1 MGLRQ
6 NFSLEDKF
14 AAHEGP
20 LLMTGTQA
28 LVRLVIEQGRRD
40 HAQGRNTAGFVTG
53 YRGSPVGTV
62 DMQMARAQKILDD
75 LNILVRPAVNE
86 DLGATMAW
94 GTQQIARDHDKLH
107 DGVFSLFYAKAPGI
121 DRSGDPLRHANIYG
135 TDPLGGVLAIGGD
148 DPRAKSSTIASQT
161 DVSFA
166 DLEIPVFSP
175 MDVHDIVKLGL
186 HGWALSRHAGVWAAM
201 TVTPELM
208 DGSGLVSPEQIAIHA
223 MTSPAGYA
231 TPSGRQVP
239 QLADRVLVEESLRDI
254 RLPAA
259 LDYIRANKL
268 NQQVLGPADAQLGVI
283 ASGHAMALIHDL
295 FAELRVGPDDLA
307 KASLAVFKVAVTWP
321 LEPRGIE
328 EFVRDKKRVLVLDPK
343 RRFLEPQIRDLLFN
357 MKKRPS
363 IIGKKDEMGQAFLS
377 ETRQLEA
384 MDGAHALRHLLGQKA
399 KGNLASALDNL
410 LARQQP
416 ANTANIFPARI
427 PHFCSGCPHNTGT
440 KILPGARVG
449 AGIGCHAM
457 VQLQEG
463 KSTEGYTQMGG
474 EGMTVIGA
482 APFRKKSYVWVN
494 VGDGTYFH
502 SQTLAIRQ
510 AVASG
515 ETIGFK
521 ILFNDAVAMTGGQAV
536 DGQQSVAS
544 IVGQLK
550 AEGVGHVIVTSD
562 QPEKHVGLGVPVHH
576 RDDILEA
583 QEEMMAHEG
592 VSVLIHDQVCAT
604 EKRRHIKRGK
614 RAPDPALIHIHPDV
628 CEACGDCSIQSNC
641 VAIEPMA
648 TDLGVKRRINQ
659 SMCNTDTSCLK
670 GFCPSFISIE
680 GASIRKQKGRM
691 GALDMDALVQ
701 NPPAPDWQT
710 TPIHNLVIT
719 GVGGT
724 GVMTMSAICS
734 TAAHLDGLKVASSD
748 VSGLA
753 QKGGAVTSS
762 IKFSLAHDVE
772 TGRIIPASAHGF
784 MACDIVTA
792 TSEDMLTL
800 MSKDR
805 TKLVANAN
813 VAPTKDF
820 IFTKGKEGGK
830 TAPARTEFL
839 RSLVSQL
846 KELPAE
852 EASIKYL
859 GEGMFANMIIL
870 GASWR
875 LGLVP
880 VSREALMEAVRLNN
894 VRVESNQHAILLGAS
909 LVNHPELMEDEA
921 PQELRLHDYQK
932 RLVDYHD
939 ETYAK
944 SYMDCLAP
952 LLEAASKIDN
962 GPSASLSSQAA
973 RIGYR
978 MFAIKDEFEVA
989 RLFTLPSFKQRI
1001 DEEFHHQGKIKLH
1014 LAPPFLP
1021 GIDQLTGRPA
1031 KRQFGPWILKI
1042 MALLAKFRRHRF
1054 SRWNL
1059 LARTKERQLELAWRN
1074 KFTQN
1079 MSVLAGNLRLDNIQ
1093 HALEVLEAF
1102 DHVRGFGP
1110 VKMGRMEE
1118 AEIMLADALERFH
1131 KPPQKDEA
1139 A

>member
-1 MGLRQ
+1 MGLRPS
-6 NFSLEDKF
+6 FSLEDKF
-14 AAHEGP
+14 TAHEGP

-40 HAQGRNTAGFVTG
+40 RAQGRNTAGFVTG

-62 DMQMARAQKILDD
+62 DMQMARAQQILDD
-75 LNILVRPAVNE
+75 LNIIVRPAVNE

-94 GTQQIARDHDKLH
+94 GTQQIARDKDKLH

-186 HGWALSRHAGVWAAM
+186 HGWALSRHAGLWSAM

-208 DGSGLVSPEQIAIHA
+208 DGSGLVWPEEIHLPA

-231 TPSGRQVP
+231 TPDGRKVP
-239 QLADRVLVEESLRDI
+239 QLADRVLVEESLREI

-259 LDYIRANKL
+259 LDYIRANRL
-268 NQQVLGPADAQLGVI
+268 NRQVLGPNDARLGII

-295 FAELRVGPDDLA
+295 FAEFGIGDRELHE
-307 KASLAVFKVAVTWP
+307 ASLAVFKVAVTWP
-321 LEPRGIE
+321 LEPSGIE
-328 EFVRDKKRVLVLDPK
+328 EFVKNKKSVLVLDPK
-343 RRFLEPQIRDLLFN
+343 RRFLEPQIRDMLFN
-357 MKKRPS
+357 MAQRPA
-363 IIGKKDEMGQAFLS
+363 IIGKKDEHGAPFLS

-384 MDGAHALRHLLGQKA
+384 LDGAKALQHLLGHEAEDRLSQALRHFLTTQKA
-399 KGNLASALDNL
+399 VDHA
-410 LARQQP
+410 P
-416 ANTANIFPARI
+416 AFPARV

-474 EGMTVIGA
+474 EGMTIIGA
-482 APFRKKSYVWVN
+482 APFRSKSYAWVN

-521 ILFNDAVAMTGGQAV
+521 ILFNDAVAMTGGQSV
-536 DGQQSVAS
+536 DGQQTVAS
-544 IVGQLK
+544 IVAQLK
-550 AEGVGHVIVTSD
+550 AEGVAHVMVTSD
-562 QPEKHVGLGVPVHH
+562 QPEKHTGLGVPVRH
-576 RDDILEA
+576 RDDILEV

-614 RAPDPALIHIHPDV
+614 RAPDPALIHINPDV

-641 VAIEPMA
+641 VAIEPLA
-648 TDLGVKRRINQ
+648 TDLGPKRRINQ

-670 GFCPSFISIE
+670 GFCPSFVSIE
-680 GASIRKQKGRM
+680 GARLRKQKGRI
-691 GALDMDALVQ
+691 GSLNFDELVQ
-701 NPPAPDWQT
+701 PPPVPDWQE

-734 TAAHLDGLKVASSD
+734 TAAHLDGLHVASSD

-762 IKFSLAHDVE
+762 IKFAKDKFVE
-772 TGRIIPASAHGF
+772 TGRIIPGSAHGF

-792 TSEDMLTL
+792 TSEDMRGLV
-800 MSKDR
+800 SKER
-805 TKLVANAN
+805 TKLMANAN

-820 IFTKGKEGGK
+820 IFTKGREGGK
-830 TAPARTEFL
+830 SAPARTEFL
-839 RSLVSQL
+839 RSLVAQL
-846 KELPAE
+846 HELRAE
-852 EASIKYL
+852 DASIKYL

-880 VSREALMEAVRLNN
+880 VSKDALMEAVRLNN
-894 VRVESNQHAILLGAS
+894 VRVESNQHAILLGAA
-909 LVNHPELMEDEA
+909 LIDHPELMADEA
-921 PQELRLHDYQK
+921 PKEPDFEEYQRRLI
-932 RLVDYHD
+932 DYHD
-939 ETYAK
+939 AAYAE
-944 SYMDCLAP
+944 SYKKTLAP
-952 LLEAASKIDN
+952 ILDLAGRMGHQHADQF
-962 GPSASLSSQAA
+962 ARQAA

-1001 DEEFHHQGKIKLH
+1001 DEEFHHYGKIKLH

-1021 GIDQLTGRPA
+1021 GLDKLTGRPA
-1031 KRQFGPWILKI
+1031 KRQFGPWMLKA
-1042 MALLAKFRRHRF
+1042 MSLLAKLRRYRF
-1054 SRWNL
+1054 STLNL
-1059 LARTKERQLELAWRN
+1059 LARTDERRLELAWRK
-1074 KFTQN
+1074 KFEET
-1079 MSVLAGNLRLDNIQ
+1079 MSTLAGKLHADNIN
-1093 HALEVLEAF
+1093 HAFEVLDAF

-1110 VKMGRMEE
+1110 VKMARMQE
-1118 AEIMLADALERFH
+1118 AELMLASAMERFH
-1131 KPPQKDEA
+1131 HPPQKNEA